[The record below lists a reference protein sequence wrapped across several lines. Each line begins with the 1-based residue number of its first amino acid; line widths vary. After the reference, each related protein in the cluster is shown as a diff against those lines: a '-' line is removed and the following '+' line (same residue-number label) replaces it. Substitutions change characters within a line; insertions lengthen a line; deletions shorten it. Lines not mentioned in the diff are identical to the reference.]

1 MRKIWN
7 VKKCDAG
14 QAAALAAETGI
25 STLLAG
31 VLLNRGIDN
40 REKVEEFL
48 HPEKWDY
55 HDPYLLPD
63 MAAAV
68 KRIRQA
74 IDSREQI
81 VVYGDYDADGIT
93 ATTVLLKCLKKW
105 GLWWITIYQID
116 LPKAMALIR
125 RLWKNCII
133 WEFL

>member
-31 VLLNRGIDN
+31 VLLNRGINN

-74 IDSREQI
+74 ILLTMQERAVRSMLPELCTDLVIQKQLLLRHLLPRKNFQR
-81 VVYGDYDADGIT
+81 YG
-93 ATTVLLKCLKKW
+93 
-105 GLWWITIYQID
+105 
-116 LPKAMALIR
+116 LI
-125 RLWKNCII
+125 
-133 WEFL
+133 

>member
-55 HDPYLLPD
+55 HDPY
-63 MAAAV
+63 AG
-68 KRIRQA
+68 
-74 IDSREQI
+74 
-81 VVYGDYDADGIT
+81 YGG
-93 ATTVLLKCLKKW
+93 C
-105 GLWWITIYQID
+105 G
-116 LPKAMALIR
+116 
-125 RLWKNCII
+125 
-133 WEFL
+133 

>member
-48 HPEKWDY
+48 HPEKWEY

-74 IDSREQI
+74 I
-81 VVYGDYDADGIT
+81 
-93 ATTVLLKCLKKW
+93 LLTMQERAVRSMLPETYMGSVIHKQLPRLLPLPLKNFQKS
-105 GLWWITIYQID
+105 GRI
-116 LPKAMALIR
+116 
-125 RLWKNCII
+125 
-133 WEFL
+133 